1 MILSTPPIVALDSS
15 TLGKVSRDYWSVD
28 ESLRK
33 KARLFIAD
41 IKDLGVFIA
50 FTLTHVLELLAH
62 ENQQVTEDRL
72 CFLRSLPFISW
83 LRPFDR
89 QWFPGGVLDILRRE
103 VQAFISEPLEEW
115 KNTIAKI
122 RTDLWETGLGC
133 EMFVDNEELWS
144 RLRQESFR
152 SIENRQYIVSVA
164 RTDPGNMMNMKLKDA
179 LRLPI
184 RPKEERAHYIKRFA
198 STMSNQMQSHG
209 DKRIDYADEASIKF
223 AEESLERVNQIEK
236 MPGAVIGRIFHLD
249 EIPPELISPEMT
261 IGELGQIGIYRKQ
274 LQVIGRGLQP
284 PVKLTITDIPPGSLP
299 SNYLEQR
306 LFSMQQRALRVSGS
320 DLGDADLAP
329 LVLYADAIE
338 VDKRTHAFLTTIQ
351 RREPK
356 IGSLMHRFFRCAD
369 YSQIP
374 RLLND

>member
-274 LQVIGRGLQP
+274 LQVILD
-284 PVKLTITDIPPGSLP
+284 V
-299 SNYLEQR
+299 
-306 LFSMQQRALRVSGS
+306 
-320 DLGDADLAP
+320 
-329 LVLYADAIE
+329 
-338 VDKRTHAFLTTIQ
+338 
-351 RREPK
+351 
-356 IGSLMHRFFRCAD
+356 D
-369 YSQIP
+369 YSH
-374 RLLND
+374 L